1 MLGPPLALF
10 VFVRFSMTPPPP
22 HPPSPL
28 QRTYFL
34 NDPYFGL
41 TQLTLNSS
49 NLTMET
55 PEQ

>member
-10 VFVRFSMTPPPP
+10 VFVRFSMTPPP